1 MTFAEQRTP
10 DYSRYYDEVIN
21 LGQII
26 KADPTSFCAELF
38 LILSIIEH
46 IAHQTEVLGSESYTV
61 LCLSILRFK
70 IAVR

>member
-26 KADPTSFCAELF
+26 EADPTSFRAE
-38 LILSIIEH
+38 
-46 IAHQTEVLGSESYTV
+46 
-61 LCLSILRFK
+61 
-70 IAVR
+70 